1 MKKRFSVNTIIN
13 VERKALMFHCLR
25 MYRKIIVSC
34 LETFGIGQY
43 FFYYL
48 FKIPVKLLY
57 INISLFLDK
66 IFFPAYRD
74 VKIENPIFII
84 GHPRSATSFLHEIL
98 IQSGEFLAFKKWEF
112 YNPSLT
118 VRKILQRHKTLRN
131 LFNFISDFRLTP
143 HRIGWELKNKGRT
156 KERNQDHKQK
166 SKIGGEEELLFLNI
180 LDTQFLAVDTPIG
193 FSKTGYPEIC
203 FNDEQPHQERSVLF
217 LKDCLKRQIYYTGMK
232 QIIAKMNFSIFRIK
246 TLLKF
251 FPDAKFIFLVRS
263 PLETI
268 RSHLS
273 AQRTSLDRH
282 YGLRNIPNDK
292 LEQFFKN
299 RYQYNILFY
308 KRLAEL
314 MDGKEISKNQFI
326 VIPYDSIKTDLKGS
340 VEKVKSFTS
349 IRFSSELDNRI
360 KEQDKKQFSYKRK
373 HKNLSLEAFN
383 LTKEKIKSD
392 FNFFFEKY
400 G

>member
-13 VERKALMFHCLR
+13 VERKSLMFHCLR
-25 MYRKIIVSC
+25 MYRKIIGSC
-34 LETFGIGQY
+34 LETFGFGQY

-48 FKIPVKLLY
+48 FKIPIKLIY
-57 INISLFLDK
+57 IHVTLFLDN
-66 IFFPAYRD
+66 IFFPKYRH

-84 GHPRSATSFLHEIL
+84 GHPRSATSFFHEIL
-98 IQSGEFLAFKKWEF
+98 IQGGEFLAFKKWEL

-131 LFNFISDFRLTP
+131 LFNFISDFRFTP
-143 HRIGWELKNKGRT
+143 HRIGWELKR
-156 KERNQDHKQK
+156 KERNRDHKQK
-166 SKIGGEEELLFLNI
+166 SEISGEEELLFLNI

-193 FSKTGYPEIC
+193 FAKTGYPEIC
-203 FNDEQPHQERSVLF
+203 FNDDQPHQERSVLF
-217 LKDCLKRQIYYTGMK
+217 LKDCLKRQIYYTGKK
-232 QIIAKMNFSIFRIK
+232 QVIAKMNFSIFRIK

-273 AQRTSLDRH
+273 AQRTVLDRH

-292 LEQFFKN
+292 LEQFFNN

-308 KRLAEL
+308 KRLVDL
-314 MDGKEISKNQFI
+314 MDNNEILENNLLEI
-326 VIPYDSIKTDLKGS
+326 TYDSIKNDLWH
-340 VEKVKSFTS
+340 VIQQFKSLTGLQ
-349 IRFSSELDNRI
+349 FSTEFENRL
-360 KEQDKKQFSYKRK
+360 KKQGERQASYKRN
-373 HKNLSLEAFN
+373 HKNLPLEAFN
-383 LTKEKIKSD
+383 LTEEKIKFD